1 MEKKYFKSKENVY
14 LGDVIIG
21 DLHYLSDANAAETA
35 RSKILYQENPQILY
49 QESLNRTC
57 TVELLIE
64 EKTVTW
70 PELGIV
76 DPVNITSGAL
86 VVQTC
91 QNVINTGRFVTV
103 RPDKI
108 MQLAVSENDNC
119 VCEGL
124 VHIGCDTASI
134 FAGRAECIDGDDCV
148 IRTGADGEV
157 GSVSHFRFPKVT
169 TVRYEDGS
177 IVRFA
182 SGFAAFIFEFEFDAD
197 MVSAEDVISYFSSSF
212 GVELEERNPDVCPE
226 RGLREIVNAD

>member
-1 MEKKYFKSKENVY
+1 MEKRYFKSKENVR

-49 QESLNRTC
+49 QESLNRAC
-57 TVELLIE
+57 TMELLIE

-148 IRTGADGEV
+148 IRTGTDGEI

-169 TVRYEDGS
+169 SVRYEDGS

>member
-49 QESLNRTC
+49 QESLNRAC

-134 FAGRAECIDGDDCV
+134 FAGRAECTDGDDCV

-157 GSVSHFRFPKVT
+157 GSVSHFSFPKVT

-212 GVELEERNPDVCPE
+212 GVELEERNPDVCAE

>member
-1 MEKKYFKSKENVY
+1 MEKKYFKSKENVR

-49 QESLNRTC
+49 QESLNRAC

-70 PELGIV
+70 PELGVV

-148 IRTGADGEV
+148 IRTGTDGEI

-169 TVRYEDGS
+169 SVRYEDGS

-212 GVELEERNPDVCPE
+212 EVELEERNPDVCPE